1 MPIDWGPDVPINAF
15 IACRIKHP
23 KTKQAGSHTNNAN
36 IDPVKQAR
44 LAELDHAKTRSAVA
58 TSDLQAIREPYR
70 IERILDTQK
79 RLFNNWLEK
88 KMLRKDWFMNGKD
101 KLKATEEGRRQDAKY
116 QRLSCYRKRRR
127 LFKRSIKFGIQERN
141 DVSESHPHRY
151 GQG

>member
-1 MPIDWGPDVPINAF
+1 MQ
-15 IACRIKHP
+15 KHD
-23 KTKQAGSHTNNAN
+23 QQLLHQIYRRYGSHTG
-36 IDPVKQAR
+36 
-44 LAELDHAKTRSAVA
+44 L
-58 TSDLQAIREPYR
+58 RESWTHRNGFY
-70 IERILDTQK
+70 
-79 RLFNNWLEK
+79 NNWLEK

-141 DVSESHPHRY
+141 DVSESHPHGY